1 MSDEIIPAI
10 IPLKFVILAD
20 EIPQIKP
27 PINMHTIKIALTES
41 DKISLFAKIY
51 ENTIVNI
58 TVFNVPTTADMPIP
72 INFLLTDDV
81 SFFFLIILR
90 IKISLTF
97 NKEYE
102 G

>member
-1 MSDEIIPAI
+1 M
-10 IPLKFVILAD
+10 IPLNSVNLAD
-20 EIPQIKP
+20 TIPHINP
-27 PINMHTIKIALTES
+27 PNNIHATKITLIES
-41 DKISLFAKIY
+41 DKVSLFAKIY
-51 ENTIVNI
+51 ENNKVNI
-58 TVFNVPTTADMPIP
+58 TEIIVPTTADKLNPIR
-72 INFLLTDDV
+72 FLLKDDI

>member
-1 MSDEIIPAI
+1 MIPLNSVNLADIIPQ
-10 IPLKFVILAD
+10 LN
-20 EIPQIKP
+20 P
-27 PINMHTIKIALTES
+27 PIIMQPTNITLIES
-41 DKISLFAKIY
+41 DKVSLFAKIY
-51 ENTIVNI
+51 ENNKVNI
-58 TVFNVPTTADMPIP
+58 TEITVPTIADIPNPIR
-72 INFLLTDDV
+72 FLLKDDI